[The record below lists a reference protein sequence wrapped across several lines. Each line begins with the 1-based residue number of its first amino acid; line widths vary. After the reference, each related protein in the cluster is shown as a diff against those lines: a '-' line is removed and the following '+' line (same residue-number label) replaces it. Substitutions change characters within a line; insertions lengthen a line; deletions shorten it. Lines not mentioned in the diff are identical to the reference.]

1 MNDVRFAVFMV
12 KAIGERTVTVLNTE
26 PDAFVGMVERM
37 GMNCCTAEYPRLT
50 GRHFRHRFNLEGLRR
65 ALGNWGPT
73 FVALST
79 DEAQTISLRAD
90 NVDFILRIVGKL
102 KKGQALNVVPMGV
115 SEKQVD
121 LDRPG
126 RCLFQ

>member
-50 GRHFRHRFNLEGLRR
+50 D
-65 ALGNWGPT
+65 AIS
-73 FVALST
+73 VT
-79 DEAQTISLRAD
+79 DLT
-90 NVDFILRIVGKL
+90 
-102 KKGQALNVVPMGV
+102 P
-115 SEKQVD
+115 
-121 LDRPG
+121 
-126 RCLFQ
+126 